1 MQPVMS
7 TNKEY
12 PFDVVLVNLNKL
24 RVTAFIV
31 MLLGVTYLFSG
42 TWMIPFALIIDFALR
57 AFYKGKF
64 SFINGIS
71 NIIIDFSGMETL
83 PMNEMPKRFAAKI
96 GLLFAT
102 VTLISDLTG
111 FSRVAMVFAALLAVF
126 AFLESVIGF
135 CAGCHL
141 YSFYAKLFSKK

>member
-1 MQPVMS
+1 MQPVMP

-12 PFDVVLVNLNKL
+12 PFDFVLVNLNKL

-31 MLLGVTYLFSG
+31 MLLCILYIFSG
-42 TWMIPFALIIDFALR
+42 TWAIPLALIIDFALR
-57 AFYKGKF
+57 AFNKGRF

-71 NIIIDFSGMETL
+71 DIIIDFSGMETL
-83 PMNEMPKRFAAKI
+83 PMNEAPKRFAAKI
-96 GLLFAT
+96 GLLIAT
-102 VTLISDLTG
+102 VILITDLTG
-111 FSRVAMVFAALLAVF
+111 FATAALVFAVVLAVF

-141 YSFYAKLFSKK
+141 YSLYTKLFNKK